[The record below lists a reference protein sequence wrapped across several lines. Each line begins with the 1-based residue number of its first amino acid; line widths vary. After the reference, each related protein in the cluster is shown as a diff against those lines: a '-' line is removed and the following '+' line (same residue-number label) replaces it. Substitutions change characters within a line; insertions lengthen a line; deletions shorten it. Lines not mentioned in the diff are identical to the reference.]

1 MFFEDEKD
9 FIESGADIHID
20 EDGTVSW
27 EDVLSDDGDEIVSVK
42 SVAQNSKPQPKD
54 LGDELQLI
62 QDEDDIDDEQLAE
75 ILTEQQAPKQKAF
88 DNFGT
93 KQEESSDDDFDI
105 DKQLASV
112 VLEQN
117 KQAENDDSI
126 KPRKTETKKSSSI
139 SPIFIIVA
147 LIAIGVGGYFTYTT
161 FFADQGMGNMPQITN
176 NQQPAAEETSV
187 EEEQTEEQVEEQTQ
201 EESESN
207 AQVNAPADDNIPVVN
222 EEQAKQVK
230 PDEQKLLEKK
240 KAEKKQVINVVPTGR
255 TNPFMPI
262 SKYVSVTIPQTNL
275 DYDHSGIPK
284 PPEKYGEQKE
294 PITKLMSI
302 TVSGIM
308 YDEVKPSAII
318 TFDENDYFVQ
328 KGDKLDDYRIVDIA
342 RNYVTVALGKNIYR
356 ANIGEE
362 FKISTKYDG
371 SAKQLPQTQG
381 GGRQYY
387 SMGKR
392 DQISET
398 SNLRYVS
405 EEEVII
411 NAR

>member
-9 FIESGADIHID
+9 FIESGAEIHID

-27 EDVLSDDGDEIVSVK
+27 EDVLSDDGDDIVSVK
-42 SVAQNSKPQPKD
+42 SVAQNKKPQPKD
-54 LGDELQLI
+54 LGDELELI
-62 QDEDDIDDEQLAE
+62 QEDDDVDDAQLAE
-75 ILTEQQAPKQKAF
+75 ILTEKPAEAPKQKAF
-88 DNFGT
+88 DNFGS
-93 KQEESSDDDFDI
+93 KQEEVQSDDDFDI
-105 DKQLASV
+105 DKQLANV

-139 SPIFIIVA
+139 SPVFIIVA
-147 LIAIGVGGYFTYTT
+147 IIAILAGGYFTYST
-161 FFADQGMGNMPQITN
+161 FFAGQGSMGQAPQPTYNEPTN
-176 NQQPAAEETSV
+176 EETQPQ
-187 EEEQTEEQVEEQTQ
+187 EEVQEEPQEETQ
-201 EESESN
+201 EE
-207 AQVNAPADDNIPVVN
+207 AQVNTPGDDNIPVVN

-240 KAEKKQVINVVPTGR
+240 KNEKKQVINVIPTGR

-262 SKYVSVTIPQTNL
+262 SKYVSVNIPQTNL

-284 PPEKYGEQKE
+284 PPEGYGEQKE

-308 YDEVKPSAII
+308 YDEIKPSAII
-318 TFDENDYFVQ
+318 TFDDNDYFVQ

-342 RNYVTVALGKNIYR
+342 RNYVTVGLGKNIYR

-371 SAKQLPQTQG
+371 SAKQIPQTQG

-392 DQISET
+392 EQGAEQ